1 MCIARRCVYVL
12 AFTFMMCG
20 GAHAQKLDRAV
31 SGFSEAIANTLN
43 LRPSDVTNIRLGL
56 GPGYSPAF
64 EGSRDYKLHAVPVVS
79 LQYRD
84 VLRVNNNDVDFTAF
98 DQIFDLGE
106 SVGKA
111 RLEVGPTVSLDF
123 GRSEHDSIDL
133 KGMGGVGFALELGGY
148 VAYSTDRVRVELEAG
163 QSATGGHGGGIAEL
177 HVAGTLY
184 RGERFAV
191 GANGTLSLATSKYL
205 KSFFGVTPRQAALS
219 GLPAF
224 HPSGGLKSAFLGFQG
239 NYTLTPS
246 WALLAHLGYERLLG
260 DAAASPL
267 IRLRGDANQALV
279 SAFVVYTF

>member
-1 MCIARRCVYVL
+1 MMSESAR
-12 AFTFMMCG
+12 
-20 GAHAQKLDRAV
+20 AQEFNRAV
-31 SGFSEAIANTLN
+31 SAFSDALSNTFN
-43 LRPSDVTNIRLGL
+43 LRPSDVTNIRLGM
-56 GPGYSPAF
+56 GPGVSPAF
-64 EGSRDYKLHAVPVVS
+64 EGSRDYKLHAVPVIS

-84 VLRVNNNDVDFTAF
+84 VLRVNNNDIDFTAF

-123 GRSEHDSIDL
+123 GRSERDSKDL
-133 KGMGGVGFALELGGY
+133 RGMGGVGFALELGGY
-148 VAYSTDRVRVELEAG
+148 IAYSTDHIRLELEIG
-163 QSATGGHGGGIAEL
+163 QSATGGHGGGLAEL
-177 HVAGTLY
+177 QVSGTLY
-184 RGERFAV
+184 RDDRLAV

-224 HPSGGLKSAFLGFQG
+224 HPSGGLKSAFLGFQSS
-239 NYTLTPS
+239 YTLTPS

-267 IRLRGDANQALV
+267 IIQRGDANQALV
-279 SAFVVYTF
+279 SAFAVYTF